1 MGEWGLMQSKKMSF
15 IESLTNVIVGYLV
28 AVGANYNILPMF
40 WYMVNVADSFYIGI
54 VFMAI
59 AIVRSYLLR
68 RLFNSF
74 KNS

>member
-1 MGEWGLMQSKKMSF
+1 MQSKKMSF

-28 AVGANYNILPMF
+28 AVGANYIILPMF
-40 WYMVNVADSFYIGI
+40 GYMVNVADSFYIGI